1 MKNINIHL
9 FHIVCII
16 QLVINCMKA
25 HLSRNQDLIL
35 KFTRIRFKALNF
47 AEKYSKTTK
56 TADHQLGKAP
66 RSPPPKAHEVKKVDY
81 GQEIAP
87 VSDNNSQDEA
97 YCEPLGLISDN
108 RKHNAFPSVLAVP
121 SDNLDNRLS
130 SPYLKPL
137 PASPEENKANVY
149 DYVTRDEIQKG
160 IPKYPKHYPDRKI
173 FKVTAKKEH
182 VEIYE
187 NYTDTNEYDS
197 NDPHLYATLDHGD
210 G

>member
-1 MKNINIHL
+1 MYYS
-9 FHIVCII
+9 
-16 QLVINCMKA
+16 A
-25 HLSRNQDLIL
+25 RNQLYESSSFEESRPD
-35 KFTRIRFKALNF
+35 
-47 AEKYSKTTK
+47 SKIYENPIQSIKLRRKVFEDDKSAK

-108 RKHNAFPSVLAVP
+108 RKHNAFPSVLEVP